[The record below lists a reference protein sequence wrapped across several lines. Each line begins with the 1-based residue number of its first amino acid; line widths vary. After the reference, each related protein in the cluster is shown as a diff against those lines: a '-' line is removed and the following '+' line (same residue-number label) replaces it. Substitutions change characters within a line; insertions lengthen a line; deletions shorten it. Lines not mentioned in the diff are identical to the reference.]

1 MQRIQRNP
9 DILWREEDDAVEE
22 AHSLLEQGGDA
33 GEIGTAILFSDGTM
47 VTLNILGTEIW
58 KRCEGLTEDEIVAEL
73 LDEFDVE
80 ESILRGDVA
89 AFLKDLADKRFIS
102 YV

>member
-33 GEIGTAILFSDGTM
+33 AEIGTAILFSDGTM

-73 LDEFDVE
+73 LQEFDVE
-80 ESILRGDVA
+80 ESVLRCDVA
-89 AFLKDLADKRFIS
+89 AFLQDLADKRYIS

>member
-22 AHSLLEQGGDA
+22 AHSLLEQGGEA
-33 GEIGTAILFSDGTM
+33 GDIGTAILFSDGTM
-47 VTLNILGTEIW
+47 VTLNLLGAEIW
-58 KRCEGLTEDEIVAEL
+58 KRCEGRSEDELVAEL
-73 LDEFDVE
+73 LTEFDVE
-80 ESILRGDVA
+80 ETVLRADVA
-89 AFLKDLADKRFIS
+89 EFLKDLAEKRYIF

>member
-1 MQRIQRNP
+1 MKRIQRNP

-22 AHSLLEQGGDA
+22 ANSLLESGGKAD
-33 GEIGTAILFSDGTM
+33 EIGTAILFSDGTM

-58 KRCEGLTEDEIVAEL
+58 KRCEGMTEDEIVVEL
-73 LDEFDVE
+73 LQEFDVE
-80 ESILRGDVA
+80 ESVLCSDVA
-89 AFLKDLADKRFIS
+89 AFLNELEEKRYIK

>member
-1 MQRIQRNP
+1 MKKISRNP
-9 DILWREEDDAVEE
+9 DVLWREEDSAAAE
-22 AHSLLEQGGDA
+22 AAAMLEQGDDA

-58 KRCEGLTEDEIVAEL
+58 KRCEGKSEEELVAEL

-80 ESILRGDVA
+80 PDVLRQDVSE
-89 AFLKDLADKRFIS
+89 FLAELAERKFIT
-102 YV
+102 YG